1 MINENVWYKFNNFTN
16 FQIIQINSHNL
27 NLLKIQ
33 LHNFS
38 DNTDKIQYS
47 IDKFNSQVNWDGMWN
62 LNEAYERLSRNNTL
76 YLLLKNDLP
85 IGHVWYIGEYL
96 YNAFVSNERVDGES
110 QWFIQ
115 QTMLDRHTLGYNTIT
130 LYTDSWNKRADS
142 FWKKLGYTIINKT
155 KLVEYGIEHIPQT
168 QGND

>member
-1 MINENVWYKFNNFTN
+1 MKNENVWYKFNNFTN
-16 FQIIQINSHNL
+16 FQIIQINSNNL

-47 IDKFNSQVNWDGMWN
+47 IDKFNSQINWDSMWD

-85 IGHVWYIGEYL
+85 IGHVWYIGE
-96 YNAFVSNERVDGES
+96 
-110 QWFIQ
+110 
-115 QTMLDRHTLGYNTIT
+115 
-130 LYTDSWNKRADS
+130 
-142 FWKKLGYTIINKT
+142 
-155 KLVEYGIEHIPQT
+155 
-168 QGND
+168 